1 MPAQRDERAK
11 ERSAF
16 AARRHRPI
24 TAHSNRVLAAILVA
38 DHVSQV
44 MSNTVARACRALRGM
59 ICQAEA
65 VRNRAQTGFPET

>member
-1 MPAQRDERAK
+1 MGAQRDESAK
-11 ERSAF
+11 ERSAL
-16 AARRHRPI
+16 AARRHCPI
-24 TAHSNRVLAAILVA
+24 TAHSNRVSGAILVA